1 MIEKIGGRDY
11 RIYQV
16 ESIHEDD
23 SYVECLDM
31 EKDEI
36 VCEIRIDEN
45 NLAYL
50 LPMNREID
58 VQVLSRVISFLKDL
72 G

>member
-1 MIEKIGGRDY
+1 MIEKIGDRDY
-11 RIYQV
+11 RIYRV
-16 ESIHEDD
+16 MGIHEDD

-45 NLAYL
+45 DLAYL